1 MFSAMYLHTDVLINS
16 DMVSTPVR
24 RKTSVYVDG
33 ELWERF
39 KRYAAARGVEVSSL
53 LEELMR
59 EELGDYLDEALGEL
73 AGSGGYELDFEP
85 VEPRGPVSPV
95 VREMRDERERGLLG
109 Q

>member
-1 MFSAMYLHTDVLINS
+1 M
-16 DMVSTPVR
+16 R

-33 ELWERF
+33 DLWERF
-39 KRYAAARGVEVSSL
+39 KRYAVARGVEVSSL

-59 EELGDYLDEALGEL
+59 EELGDYVDEALGAL
-73 AGSGGYELDFEP
+73 AGSDSYELDFEP
-85 VEPRGPVSPV
+85 VEPKGSVSQF

>member
-1 MFSAMYLHTDVLINS
+1 M
-16 DMVSTPVR
+16 R

-33 ELWERF
+33 DLWERF
-39 KRYAAARGVEVSSL
+39 KKHAVARGVEVSSL

-59 EELGDYLDEALGEL
+59 EELGDYVDEALGEL
-73 AGSGGYELDFEP
+73 AGSDSYELDFEP
-85 VEPRGPVSPV
+85 VEPKGSVSQF

>member
-1 MFSAMYLHTDVLINS
+1 MH
-16 DMVSTPVR
+16 VR
-24 RKTSVYVDG
+24 RKISVYVDV

-39 KRYAAARGVEVSSL
+39 KKYAEERGVGASRL

-59 EELGDYLDEALGEL
+59 EELGDYVDEALGAL
-73 AGSGGYELDFEP
+73 AGSDSYELGFEP
-85 VEPRGPVSPV
+85 VELKGSVSQF